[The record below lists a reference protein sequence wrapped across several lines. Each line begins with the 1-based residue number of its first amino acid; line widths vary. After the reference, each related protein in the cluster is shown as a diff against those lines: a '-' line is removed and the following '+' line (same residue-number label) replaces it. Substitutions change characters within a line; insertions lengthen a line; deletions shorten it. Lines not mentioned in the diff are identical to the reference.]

1 MELKKFI
8 TQVLEEDLGSGDV
21 TTATLISSEAQVT
34 ANIIAKQPMVLAGL
48 DVAKKVFEYLD
59 SDVEWNPKK
68 KDGEML
74 KNGEVIA
81 IAEGSARAILK
92 GERVALNFL
101 QRLSGI
107 ATLTR
112 QFVDKVEGT
121 KARILDTRKTTP
133 GLRSL
138 EKYAVQM
145 GGGNNHRL
153 GLFDRYLI
161 KDNHIAAV
169 GSVSKAIEAVLSDKK
184 NGLLMEVEV
193 KNFEEL
199 KEALK
204 YPIDIILLDNFS
216 VSQVKEALTLKKG
229 KIKFEASG
237 GITLNNV
244 LDYAKTGVDFISI
257 GALTHSAPAVDISL
271 VANQEDKS
279 L

>member
-8 TQVLEEDLGSGDV
+8 AQVLEEDVGNGDV
-21 TTATLISSEAQVT
+21 TTETIISSEAQVS
-34 ANIIAKQPMVLAGL
+34 AKIFAKQPLILAGS
-48 DVAKKVFEYLD
+48 DVAKKVFESLD
-59 SDVEWNPKK
+59 PACEWNSKK
-68 KDGEML
+68 KDGETL
-74 KNGEVIA
+74 KSGEVIA
-81 IAEGSARAILK
+81 TVQGKTKAILK

-112 QFVDKVEGT
+112 QFVEKIEGT
-121 KARILDTRKTTP
+121 GTRILDTRKTTP
-133 GLRSL
+133 GLRAL

-145 GGGNNHRL
+145 GGANNHRI

-161 KDNHIAAV
+161 KDNHIAAA
-169 GSVSKAIEAVLSDKK
+169 GSVSKAIEAILANRK
-184 NGLLMEVEV
+184 NGLSIEIEVR
-193 KNFEEL
+193 NFNEL

-229 KIKFEASG
+229 KVCFEASG
-237 GITLNNV
+237 GINLNNV
-244 LDYAKTGVDFISI
+244 LDYAKTGVDFISV
-257 GALTHSAPAVDISL
+257 GALTHSAPAADISL
-271 VANQEDKS
+271 IISEIKS

>member
-1 MELKKFI
+1 MELKTFI
-8 TQVLEEDLGSGDV
+8 EQALAEDLGGGDV
-21 TTATLISSEAQVT
+21 TTDTLIPSDARAT
-34 ANIIAKQPMVLAGL
+34 AHISAKQPLVLAGL
-48 DVAKKVFEYLD
+48 DVARKVFESLD
-59 SDVEWNPKK
+59 SSVGWKPKK
-68 KDGEML
+68 KDGEVL
-74 KNGEVIA
+74 KSGEGIA
-81 IAEGSARAILK
+81 AVEGNTRAVLK

-112 QFVDKVEGT
+112 QFVEKVEGT
-121 KARILDTRKTTP
+121 KAKILDTRKTTP
-133 GLRSL
+133 GLRAL

-161 KDNHIAAV
+161 KDNHIAAA
-169 GSVSKAIEAVLSDKK
+169 GSISKAIEAVLTQKK
-184 NGLLMEVEV
+184 EGLLMEVEA

-216 VSQVKEALTLKKG
+216 VTQVKEALTLKKG
-229 KIKFEASG
+229 KVRFEASG

-271 VANQEDKS
+271 LIKVSDT
-279 L
+279 